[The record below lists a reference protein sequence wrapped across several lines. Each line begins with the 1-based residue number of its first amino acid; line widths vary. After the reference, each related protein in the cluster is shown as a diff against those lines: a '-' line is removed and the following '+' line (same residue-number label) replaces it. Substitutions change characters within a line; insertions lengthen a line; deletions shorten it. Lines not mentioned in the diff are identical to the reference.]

1 MTTEGDSPLGNNFT
15 MFFVAQNNTYNF
27 YEGKYFSYVDGN
39 VEFSVSSKNGLFT
52 AYASDDSGH
61 SGELSLTG
69 AFANQYHIGMVKF
82 HNKTLY
88 LEYNNT
94 LSNSLH
100 ISMYDHNTTHDQ
112 TDFTIG
118 YKISAPSTNYFKGN
132 LQEIIIYNTA
142 LDNGKIAEVKSYL
155 NNKFK
160 IY

>member
-1 MTTEGDSPLGNNFT
+1 

-52 AYASDDSGH
+52 AYAIDDSGN

-69 AFANQYHIGMVKF
+69 GLTNKYHIGMVKF

-88 LEYNNT
+88 LEYNNP

-100 ISMYDHNTTHDQ
+100 IQQYDHNTTHDQ
-112 TDFTIG
+112 TGFTIG
-118 YKISAPSTNYFKGN
+118 YKTSAPSTNYFKGN